1 MASGDIIILRQK
13 VDENWYYGDT
23 NSSSGLV
30 AANMIQIIDQQH
42 QTPPQC
48 QSQFQKQAR
57 SQTQPQFQSQP
68 LALCKALY
76 DFDSK
81 EMDVDLDDCK
91 DCLTFHKGD
100 VLTVIRRADEN
111 WIEGKLGDKVGIF
124 PVHFTEVSPLYSF
137 YPSIV

>member
-30 AANMIQIIDQQH
+30 AANMIQIIDQQ

-48 QSQFQKQAR
+48 QSQQ

-81 EMDVDLDDCK
+81 EMNVNLDDCK
-91 DCLTFHKGD
+91 DCLTFHK
-100 VLTVIRRADEN
+100 VHL
-111 WIEGKLGDKVGIF
+111 
-124 PVHFTEVSPLYSF
+124 PVSL
-137 YPSIV
+137 